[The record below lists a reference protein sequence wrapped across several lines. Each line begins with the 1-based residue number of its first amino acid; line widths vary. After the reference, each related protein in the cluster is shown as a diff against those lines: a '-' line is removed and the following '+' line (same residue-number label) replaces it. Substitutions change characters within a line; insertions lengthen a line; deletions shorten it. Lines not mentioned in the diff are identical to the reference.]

1 MREELERV
9 QYEIEDAWR
18 RGVSKITIYCEHR
31 EYIQKRLGGVILSDN
46 KAIEFILRNVEQ

>member
-18 RGVSKITIYCEHR
+18 RGVSKVTIYCEHR